1 MPEENNQSEKTAA
14 QATESSAA
22 PVPKFSQTFPTIP
35 TLPAVDELAEN
46 SGNLNEDVA
55 RILEEIKLPA
65 RPNAP
70 DKPAVQPQFENVFA
84 PRDAKDNAAKH
95 EEVKAKLDAE
105 PHERKLRATPL
116 GEKEKAGMVNVM
128 PSAEE
133 VSLLNA
139 VDEKPFDMRALHTLK
154 DDLQGLVD
162 DNKMSL
168 IKATALE
175 EEKRQKRDNV
185 APAPAHKSDRKPI
198 ARVVI
203 FALTFVFLGVLALT
217 AMFFVAGQRQTNTP
231 PPLPSI
237 MFSEQTLAFPLL
249 QGRLASEARQQLAL
263 ARTQVA
269 LTLGAIA
276 RIAPLIST
284 PNELG
289 ESVQRPATT
298 EEFMRSIGA
307 VPPESLVRALSDEFF
322 FGVHALDENVPI
334 LVVPVLVYERA
345 FAGMIEWEKSIND
358 ELAPI
363 FTAIPAQITNP
374 EGKSVPRAFEDVIV
388 QNYDVRILR
397 DARGTVRFL
406 YAFPT
411 RDILIFAESPNS
423 FVEILARL
431 RAERR
436 L

>member
-1 MPEENNQSEKTAA
+1 MPEENSQDEKVVIK
-14 QATESSAA
+14 ATEPSPRPIPQGAPAPSA
-22 PVPKFSQTFPTIP
+22 
-35 TLPAVDELAEN
+35 DELARN
-46 SGNLNEDVA
+46 TGNLNDDVT
-55 RILEEIKLPA
+55 RILEEIKIPA

-70 DKPAVQPQFENVFA
+70 EKPVVKPQFENVFA
-84 PRDAKDNAAKH
+84 PRDTKEQLEKH
-95 EEVKAKLDAE
+95 EETKVKLDAE
-105 PHERKLRATPL
+105 PHERKPRATPL
-116 GEKEKAGMVNVM
+116 ADTEKAGMVNVM

-175 EEKRQKRDNV
+175 EEKRQKRDQV
-185 APAPAHKSDRKPI
+185 APPPAHKSAGKPV
-198 ARVVI
+198 ARVVLI
-203 FALTFVFLGVLALT
+203 AATFIFLGILAFA
-217 AMFFVAGQRQTNTP
+217 AMFFVAGQRQTNVP

-237 MFSEQTLAFPLL
+237 MFSEQTLAFPLV

-263 ARTQVA
+263 ARNQIA

-276 RIAPLIST
+276 RIAPLISA
-284 PNELG
+284 PNEVG
-289 ESVQRPATT
+289 ETIQRPAST
-298 EEFMRSIGA
+298 EEFLRSIGA
-307 VPPESLVRALSDEFF
+307 EPPESLVRALSEEFF
-322 FGVHALDENVPI
+322 FGVHALDENVPV

-363 FTAIPAQITNP
+363 FTAIPAQVINA

>member
-1 MPEENNQSEKTAA
+1 MVIGPSDTP
-14 QATESSAA
+14 A
-22 PVPKFSQTFPTIP
+22 P
-35 TLPAVDELAEN
+35 ELAEKFKPIPVIPQPGQDN
-46 SGNLNEDVA
+46 SNLNEDVA
-55 RILEEIKLPA
+55 RILEEIKIPA

-70 DKPAVQPQFENVFA
+70 IKQPSQPQFENVFA
-84 PRDAKDNAAKH
+84 PRDAKEQVAQHN
-95 EEVKAKLDAE
+95 EVKAKLNAE
-105 PHERKLRATPL
+105 PHERKPRATAL
-116 GEKEKAGMVNVM
+116 AENEKAGMVTVM
-128 PSAEE
+128 PSADE

-162 DNKMSL
+162 ENKMSL
-168 IKATALE
+168 VKAAALE
-175 EEKRQKRDNV
+175 EEKRQKRDQV
-185 APAPAHKSDRKPI
+185 APPPAHQSERKPI
-198 ARVVI
+198 LKTVLI
-203 FALTFVFLGVLALT
+203 SLTLVLLGVLALG
-217 AMFFVAGQRQTNTP
+217 AMFFVAGQRETNTP

-237 MFSEQTLAFPLL
+237 MFSEQTLAFPLVE
-249 QGRLASEARQQLAL
+249 GRLASEARQQLAL
-263 ARTQVA
+263 ARTQIA

-276 RIAPLIST
+276 RIAPLISST
-284 PNELG
+284 DELG
-289 ESVQRPATT
+289 KTTQRPATT
-298 EEFMRSIGA
+298 EEFLRSVGA
-307 VPPESLVRALSDEFF
+307 NPPESLTRALSPEFF

-334 LVVPVLVYERA
+334 LVVPVVVYERA
-345 FAGMIEWEKSIND
+345 FAGMLEWEKSIND
-358 ELAPI
+358 ELAPM
-363 FTAIPAQITNP
+363 FTAVPARMTNA
-374 EGKSVPRAFEDVIV
+374 EGKSVVRAFEDVIV